1 MRMVGRIF
9 ADDMRRITGNI
20 VSVII
25 VIGLVVIPGLFT
37 WFNVAASWD
46 PFSNTGNL
54 KFAVANTDEGYRS
67 DLIPV
72 RITMGD
78 QVVDDLRANSQLDW
92 TFTSKADAIEG
103 TKSGKYYAAVIIPRN
118 FSRHMLTFFTDDA
131 ENARLDYYT
140 NEKLNALA
148 PKVTGQGAD
157 QIAAEINETLAKTLA
172 STALSVASDLS
183 TQLSKP
189 QARTWLTS
197 FASKVSDVA
206 GQLTD
211 TSSDVA
217 SYAGLVSESMSL
229 ISSSRKLLAQTTSDA
244 DAAKQDISSTVSGA
258 TDVASAVK
266 ASVTALSTALDGSAT
281 SISSVKSAVDD
292 TYSKAA
298 DTASASS
305 TSLRSQASL
314 VDDQISD
321 YTSIRDAVKALANQ
335 TASGSSAATALNRA
349 ADRLTTVITR
359 LTEVRDALTS
369 AATNIDSTASDVSS
383 TRKQVSSLASQA
395 ATAISSARTSLSGS
409 LSTQVAD
416 IADGIERATSTLSDG
431 TGELDA
437 ALGTLDDDA
446 GTVAT
451 DITKVHTVLT
461 STAKLLSDTATS
473 ISDFATRLD
482 KALDSGDMATVRK
495 IIGNDPETLAA
506 TLAAPV
512 TLTRTALYPV
522 ANFGSA
528 MTPLYTF
535 LPLWVG
541 SLLMAVTLKTT
552 ISRKRRAELGDPR
565 PWQMFLGH
573 FGVFGVIALLQSTF
587 DCGGSLLFLRVQAVH
602 PLLFMLAGWVSSLV
616 YSFFIYTL
624 VASFDNVGK
633 AIGVIFLVVQ
643 ISGSGAAYPL
653 SVLPDFIGAISPYLP
668 VTHSVTALRAAI
680 AGIYA
685 NDYWIA
691 LGKLLLFIPPMLL
704 LGLLLRRPLARIN
717 RAYAK
722 AADSTRL
729 L

>member
-1 MRMVGRIF
+1 MRTIARIF
-9 ADDMRRITGNI
+9 ADDMRRITGTI

-54 KFAVANTDEGYRS
+54 KFAVANTDEGYKS

-118 FSRHMLTFFTDDA
+118 FSRHMMTFLSDDA
-131 ENARLDYYT
+131 TNAQLTYYT

-157 QIAAEINETLAKTLA
+157 EIAAQINETLAKTLA

-189 QARTWLTS
+189 QAKQWLTS
-197 FASKVSDVA
+197 FASNVSDVA

-211 TSSDVA
+211 ASSNVA
-217 SYAGLVSESMSL
+217 SYASVVSGSMSL
-229 ISSSRKLLAQTTSDA
+229 ISSSRALLAQTTSDA
-244 DAAKQDISSTVSGA
+244 ATAKKDISSTVSGV

-266 ASVTALSTALDGSAT
+266 ASVSALSTALDGSAT
-281 SISSVKSAVDD
+281 SISSVASAVDD
-292 TYSKAA
+292 TYSKASS
-298 DTASASS
+298 TASASS
-305 TSLRSQASL
+305 ASLRSQASL
-314 VDDQISD
+314 VNDQISD
-321 YTSIRDAVKALANQ
+321 YTSIRDDVKALADQ
-335 TASGSSAATALNRA
+335 TASGSAAATTLNRA
-349 ADRLTTVITR
+349 ATRLTTVITR
-359 LTEVRDALTS
+359 LTAVRDALTS
-369 AATNIDSTASDVSS
+369 AATNIDSTASDVS
-383 TRKQVSSLASQA
+383 TTHTQVSSLASQA
-395 ATAISSARTSLSGS
+395 STAISAARKSLTGS
-409 LSTQVAD
+409 LPAQVSD
-416 IADGIERATSTLSDG
+416 IADGIDRATSTLSSG
-431 TGELDA
+431 TGQLDA
-437 ALGTLDDDA
+437 ALDTLDDDA
-446 GTVAT
+446 GTAAT

-461 STAKLLSDTATS
+461 STATLLSRTATT
-473 ISDFATRLD
+473 ISDFVTRLD
-482 KALDSGDMATVRK
+482 KALDGNDMATVRK
-495 IIGNDPETLAA
+495 ILGNDPETLAA

-522 ANFGSA
+522 ANFGSS

-541 SLLMAVTLKTT
+541 ALLMAVTLKTT
-552 ISRKRRAELGDPR
+552 ISRRRRVALGDPK

-573 FGVFGVIALLQSTF
+573 FGVFAVIALLQSTF

-602 PLLFMLAGWVSSLV
+602 PLLFMLTGWVSSLV
-616 YSFFIYTL
+616 YAFFIYTL

-653 SVLPDFIGAISPYLP
+653 SVLPDFISVISPYLP

-691 LGKLLLFIPPMLL
+691 LGRLLLFIPPMLL
-704 LGLLLRRPLARIN
+704 LGLLLRRPLARVN
-717 RAYAK
+717 RAYVR
-722 AADSTRL
+722 AAEGTRL

>member
-1 MRMVGRIF
+1 MKATGRIF
-9 ADDMRRITGNI
+9 VDDMRRITGNI
-20 VSVII
+20 VSIII

-37 WFNVAASWD
+37 WFNIAASWD

-54 KFAVANTDEGYRS
+54 KFAVANTDDGYRS

-103 TKSGKYYAAVIIPRN
+103 TKSGKYYAAVIIPKN
-118 FSRHMLTFFTDDA
+118 FSRHMMTFLSNDA
-131 ENARLDYYT
+131 ENAQLDYYT

-157 QIAAEINETLAKTLA
+157 QIAAQINETLAKTLA
-172 STALSVASDLS
+172 STALSIASDLS
-183 TQLSKP
+183 TELNKP
-189 QARTWLTS
+189 QARQWLTS
-197 FASKVSDVA
+197 FASKISDVA
-206 GQLTD
+206 GQLSD
-211 TSSDVA
+211 TSSNVS
-217 SYAGLVSESMSL
+217 SYADLVSGSTSL
-229 ISSSRKLLAQTTSDA
+229 ISSSRKLLAQTSSDA
-244 DAAKQDISSTVSGA
+244 ATAKKTISSTVSGV
-258 TDVASAVK
+258 TDVSSAVK
-266 ASVTALSTALDGSAT
+266 ASITTLSTALDGSAA
-281 SISSVKSAVDD
+281 SISSVRSSLDD
-292 TYSKAA
+292 TYSQAS

-305 TSLRSQASL
+305 KSLRSQASL
-314 VDDQISD
+314 IDDQIKD
-321 YTSIRDAVKALANQ
+321 YESIRDAVKALSDQ
-335 TASGSSAATALNRA
+335 TASGSTANTALNRA
-349 ADRLTTVITR
+349 TDRLTTVITR
-359 LTEVRDALTS
+359 LTAVRDALTT
-369 AATNIDSTASDVSS
+369 AATNIDSTASDVAS
-383 TRKQVSSLASQA
+383 THKQVSSLTSQA
-395 ATAISSARTSLSGS
+395 STAISSAKKDLTGS
-409 LSTQVAD
+409 LSTQVSD
-416 IADGIERATSTLSDG
+416 IADGIEQATSTLSSG
-431 TGELDA
+431 TGQLDA
-437 ALGTLDDDA
+437 ALATLGTDTD
-446 GTVAT
+446 TMAT

-461 STAKLLSDTATS
+461 STATLLSGTATT
-473 ISDFATRLD
+473 ISDFVTKLD
-482 KALDSGDMATVRK
+482 KALDSGDMTTVRK

-512 TLTRTALYPV
+512 ALTRTALYPV

-541 SLLMAVTLKTT
+541 ALLMAVTLKTT
-552 ISRKRRAELGDPR
+552 ISRRRRAALDDPK

-573 FGVFGVIALLQSTF
+573 FGVFAVIALLQSTF
-587 DCGGSLLFLRVQAVH
+587 DCGGNLLFLRVQAVH
-602 PLLFMLAGWVSSLV
+602 PLLFMLDGWASSLV
-616 YSFFIYTL
+616 YAFFIYTL

-653 SVLPDFIGAISPYLP
+653 SMLPDFIGAISPYLP

-680 AGIYA
+680 AGIYD

-704 LGLLLRRPLARIN
+704 LGLLLRRPLARVN
-717 RAYAK
+717 RAYSR
-722 AADSTRL
+722 AAESTRL